1 MKISEKILEEAKQ
14 IVLQHKNSLPVRI
27 PSSPSFYVAKHE
39 DDKVRAFGTVET
51 GGVFYKIG
59 TMK

>member
-1 MKISEKILEEAKQ
+1 MKISQKILEMAKQ
-14 IVLQHKNSLPVRI
+14 IVQQHKDGLPQQI
-27 PSSPSFYVAKHE
+27 PGFPSFWVAKHE
-39 DDKVRAFGTVET
+39 DDKVRAFGTVEA